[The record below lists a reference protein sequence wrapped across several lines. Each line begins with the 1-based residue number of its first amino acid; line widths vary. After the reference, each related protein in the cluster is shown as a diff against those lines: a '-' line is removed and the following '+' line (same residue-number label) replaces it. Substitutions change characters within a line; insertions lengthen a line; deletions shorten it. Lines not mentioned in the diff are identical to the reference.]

1 MYRFFQTRMSG
12 VRRMENFYRMFV
24 TDKEKA
30 LRVLN
35 DKQIDATAEDLSIS
49 IRLTNHSISY
59 VILFLNDHDIV
70 VYDVEQILSP
80 IK

>member
-1 MYRFFQTRMSG
+1 
-12 VRRMENFYRMFV
+12 MENVYRMFV
-24 TDKEKA
+24 TDKNKA

-35 DKQIDATAEDLSIS
+35 EKKIDAASEDLSIS
-49 IRLTNHSISY
+49 VRLTNHSISY
-59 VILFLNDHDIV
+59 VILFLNEHNIV